1 MKRFFC
7 NRIFAVAFACACAL
21 ALSTKPL
28 YAIEDGDIVTIS
40 QKTNSIDYYLTPL
53 ASMWGGYNIRH
64 STELALNCLWIINIH
79 DNGQF
84 SFSNLA
90 VIADNATEVHLNV
103 SATYGSLQ
111 MAQNPSAFTLD
122 GTNSTNV
129 IEGTLCY
136 GGSKYISG
144 YSTTTTPTSAT
155 HLIIEKWEIAGAGG
169 GEVEGIFDPE
179 SLNFSYTP
187 TDINDATTLTFTLT
201 QNRGGGAGGYYY
213 CVNRDGVQ
221 INIPAP
227 ANIKEKR
234 KAIDLRNI
242 KFAWQSSGTNISKT
256 KCSTLTDS
264 EVKERNMLELSW
276 EKSTKEDTWNLT
288 VTAIGASPTNL
299 VDANGD
305 WIDYTDEIVATFST
319 VEDETTHRVLAN
331 TKREAYHLQEWP
343 TFEVTVLPTSYIFNK
358 VGGQTQFTLE
368 CIHQNGADVIKS
380 NGEPTEREIVRLE
393 GVDVASVADI
403 TFVARNMLDETTAE
417 WLTVESV
424 NNGVVTVSA
433 SDNSQNTTEREA
445 RLVGVIT
452 YTNPDDANDT
462 HTKTIVIPIRQRVK
476 DGQITYLPKMGYANT
491 EFGENPH
498 TGTEEQKVH
507 TAEKTIY
514 YKPGENITLRIA
526 ETSFNGYY
534 RWYDY
539 QTNGNPEYNTK
550 ESDRTSWIKRP
561 AGDFINNTIGN
572 TYGIYSTNSDGG
584 TIPVISGWA
593 DGKAHIIACDVSN
606 YIDYDLTRTDTI
618 IEPTLSFRQLF
629 HLRPAQEMA
638 EKFKAAAANKAFLEN
653 HKYTAPINQT
663 IYLTTDYR
671 YAGGDESD
679 RSYYYYAN
687 GVDASGGY
695 ECVGKADVG
704 KDTIT
709 AKWFE
714 VNGETYTNVTP
725 QNYTA
730 KDYLSLTITSTGR
743 KVYEL
748 GVDVNDNDKLDDGD
762 VRIARFVVDFVSD
775 CGPSET
781 PLITREQI
789 QDHYILLEEIDF
801 NLGHPAPGTSDP
813 QPLNA
818 HLPWAEASYG
828 YTYPAVAAIPR
839 DRTSGGSLY
848 TPYWGEYFITNKLSS
863 NVTWA
868 HKVENYTGAANGYA
882 LYVDGTSEPG
892 LVASISTKATV
903 CSGQTMYC
911 SMWLNNVSNDGSAEA
926 VNPVFRC
933 NIQGRN
939 RDDEPWKDVGV
950 FFVGA
955 LERNNGKWSQIN
967 FPVLSDKESYAQTR
981 VSIYNFATSAGGND
995 FMIDDICLYVSPL
1008 SLAAYQA
1015 TMGCRSATNVE
1026 EASTAVV
1033 VRMDYTQLNPD
1044 LENKWVYYQLYNTT
1058 DDRVVELKTLDGEG
1072 KIVSAYYGENT
1083 GNISD
1088 AFGSVQIPRRDY
1100 IPSQEEIVQPLEAH
1114 LHKLVN
1120 ETTRHSKCYVRDAS
1134 DTKWYLYLIHIIP
1147 NTQNDVTGD
1156 EADIYLEKNK
1166 DYQLVISHD
1175 PEEFA
1180 KANCSSRTPIHPIT
1194 DTYVELRDTEGNRE
1208 RVECQDQ
1215 LCANNIYFLNVRVEN
1230 TFAAGVGGGLQTM
1243 GAEVHADWLI
1253 GEELDD
1259 VYCHA
1264 RTMTEAERET
1274 SNQAFEKE
1282 YGCTRHQLREA
1293 ISNMRQMPS
1302 QEHPNPN
1309 YKQDDVNKLVETSFF
1324 QAEDLALIK
1333 RLCAEGKLTL
1343 YKKFV
1348 QFYMGSEEIVRYW
1361 AYPVA
1366 QDTSIVFNGTT
1377 YPLFDC
1383 DEPLWVKVQ
1392 SDYSEYA
1399 VNLSPLDKEDQSR
1412 EQRLNIPSVRVLEGT
1427 TEVVIPIKE
1436 LLETTELSLQLSPAK
1451 DSIRFNYNKPIQHV
1465 LEYISITD
1473 ARIQVLD
1480 APATL
1485 EVGEDYLMRL
1495 AFYDQ
1500 HGNAYIDGNP
1510 SECRV
1515 GYVYFYLSIV
1525 PKTVQWTGG
1534 VSNIW
1539 GEDGNWKGVNADGSL
1554 MEKGFAPMAQTNV
1567 IIPQGAA
1574 PIVTEESLHPM
1585 DVNYSPGACNNIYFE
1600 VGAMIY
1606 NQHLLQYNKAF
1617 VDMKIEA
1624 ANWNSM
1630 APPLKGMYTGDM
1642 FVPHVDNNNAEYKSI
1657 TDHSNYP
1664 FAVSSFQGTR
1674 TSKAPYVFWQSL
1686 YNKRVTIYHENGNQS
1701 YPALTESANFLQTNS
1716 LGQSLPVGS
1725 GYQVLGFGPTRGGE
1739 DEIIVRLPKPDTYY
1753 SYYNKDGTE
1762 SSQRVSVSH
1771 SSKLAFEPDQSGNMT
1786 ITLTND
1792 MASNQFMFG
1801 NPTMGQIDMRK
1812 FLQANSHILEKKF
1825 YIMENSVWRAANWY
1839 TIEGDTLSG
1848 MLDPMR
1854 SVMLELKSSI
1864 EARKSITITLSASH
1878 LNTSAPAKQKS
1889 RRIQSDAE
1897 EDEKVQLM
1905 SIYAHCDNGYAHCI
1919 LASHAYANDTYN
1931 SDEDALFISSGVE
1944 DGGSS
1949 TAATSPINMY
1959 TVAQQVP
1966 MMVDV
1971 RENIDTVPVSM
1982 LVHNSYRTEEVVFS
1996 FYLSQNWN
2004 KKCYFCDALTGA
2016 RYRILDGLLLKMEMP
2031 INHEN
2036 RYYIEGPD
2044 RVSNSDITT
2053 SITHPNIQ
2061 EEDSHIWAYS
2071 PEQGKM
2077 VVGSNDIFKTITIY
2091 DLSGRVI
2098 VHKTLDLQFNSTSIS
2113 VPAGIYIVEAIMRD
2127 NSKKFTKTIVR

>member
-1 MKRFFC
+1 MKKR
-7 NRIFAVAFACACAL
+7 RIIQILLVV
-21 ALSTKPL
+21 LSMVCGSMSASAQIK
-28 YAIEDGDIVTIS
+28 DGDIVSIS
-40 QKTNSIDYYLTPL
+40 QKEGDTYKYMTLTNNWPGLT
-53 ASMWGGYNIRH
+53 Y
-64 STELALNCLWIINIH
+64 STTPNVNCLWKANKVG
-79 DNGQF
+79 DNQF
-84 SFSNLA
+84 TFQS
-90 VIADNATEVHLNV
+90 IADKTLYLRGGQ
-103 SATYGSLQ
+103 TY
-111 MAQNPSAFTLD
+111 T
-122 GTNSTNV
+122 GTNSS
-129 IEGTLCY
+129 GTAFFYEENMLFFKRY
-136 GGSKYISG
+136 GTTDTYVYLSNGYWYETSSKSNAK
-144 YSTTTTPTSAT
+144 PVE
-155 HLIIEKWEIAGAGG
+155 IEKWELEGAGG
-169 GEVEGIFDPE
+169 GKVEGKFE
-179 SLNFSYTP
+179 SKSSLDFGFTP
-187 TDINDATTLTFTLT
+187 TDINDTIKLTFKLEPGE
-201 QNRGGGAGGYYY
+201 GGNYY
-213 CVNRDGVQ
+213 CVDRVDEVK
-221 INIPAP
+221 IPAP
-227 ANIKEKR
+227 TAAKISKNKR
-234 KAIDLRNI
+234 AIELKNI

-256 KCSTLTDS
+256 RCSTLTDS

-276 EKSTKEDTWNLT
+276 EKSTTEDTWDLT
-288 VTAIGASPTNL
+288 VTAIGASPTNI

-305 WIDYTDEIVATFST
+305 WRDYTDHIVATFT
-319 VEDETTHRVLAN
+319 TTEDETTHYVPAN
-331 TKREAYHLQEWP
+331 IRREAYHLQEWP
-343 TFEVTVLPTSYIFNK
+343 TFEVTVSPTSYTYSKTGGPATFK
-358 VGGQTQFTLE
+358 VL
-368 CIHQNGADVIKS
+368 CVHQNGADVIKS
-380 NGEPTEREIVRLE
+380 DGDEPAGKIIRAEPDTVTN
-393 GVDVASVADI
+393 ASTI
-403 TFVARNMLDETTAE
+403 TFVAKSMLDETNVD
-417 WLTVESV
+417 WLTVESI
-424 NNGVVTVSA
+424 NDGEVTVSA

-452 YTNPDDANDT
+452 YTDPDDANDT
-462 HTKTIVIPIRQRVK
+462 HTETVVIPIKQRVK
-476 DGQITYLPKMGYANT
+476 DGTITFLPQKGFANT
-491 EFGENPH
+491 EFGKNPYTH
-498 TGTEEQKVH
+498 ADEQMVH

-514 YKPGENITLRIA
+514 YLPGEDITLRIA
-526 ETSFNGYY
+526 ETTFNGYY

-539 QTNGNPEYNTK
+539 QTGSNPYYNANP
-550 ESDRTSWIKRP
+550 SDQTTWVTHPEGASINYSD
-561 AGDFINNTIGN
+561 GD
-572 TYGIYSTNSDGG
+572 TYGIYSTNSEGG
-584 TIPVISGWA
+584 TIPVIRGWA
-593 DGKAHIIACDVSN
+593 DGKAHIIACDISN
-606 YIDYDLTRTDTI
+606 YLDFRNAGTSDTI
-618 IEPTLSFRQLF
+618 IEPTLSYRQLF

-638 EKFKAAAANKAFLEN
+638 ERFKAAAAKQEFVEN
-653 HKYTAPINQT
+653 HKYTAPVGQT

-671 YAGGDESD
+671 YARGDESD
-679 RSYYYYAN
+679 RSYYYYTN
-687 GVDASGGY
+687 GTDASGGY
-695 ECVGKADVG
+695 ECVGKG
-704 KDTIT
+704 GIT

-714 VNGETYTNVTP
+714 VNGDTYTNITP
-725 QNYTA
+725 QSYTA
-730 KDYLSLTITSTGR
+730 KDYLPRTVSAVGR

-748 GVDVNDNDKLDDGD
+748 GVDNNGNDKIDDD
-762 VRIARFVVDFVSD
+762 DLRIARFVVDFVSD
-775 CGPSET
+775 CGPSTT
-781 PLITREQI
+781 PLITRNEI
-789 QDHYILLEEIDF
+789 LNKYVLLEEIDF

-828 YTYPAVAAIPR
+828 YTYPAVAGLPR
-839 DRTSGGSLY
+839 DRESGSSLY
-848 TPYWGEYFITNKLSS
+848 IPYWGEYFITNKLSS

-911 SMWLNNVSNDGSAEA
+911 SMWLNNVSNDGNASA
-926 VNPVFRC
+926 VDPVFRC
-933 NIQGRN
+933 NIQGRHS
-939 RDDEPWKDVGV
+939 DDEPWEDVGV

-955 LERNNGKWSQIN
+955 LGQNDGKWSQIN

-995 FMIDDICLYVSPL
+995 FMIDDIRLYVSPL
-1008 SLAAYQA
+1008 SLATYMA

-1044 LENKWVYYQLYNTT
+1044 MENKWVYYQLHNTT
-1058 DDRVVELKTLDGEG
+1058 DDRVVKLKTLDGE
-1072 KIVSAYYGENT
+1072 KNIISAYYAENPDT
-1083 GNISD
+1083 VSE
-1088 AFGSVQIPRRDY
+1088 AFGSVQIPGRGYEPKETERV
-1100 IPSQEEIVQPLEAH
+1100 PQLEAH
-1114 LHKLVN
+1114 LHTLVDN
-1120 ETTRHSKCYVRDAS
+1120 GTRHSKCYVRDAS
-1134 DTKWYLYLIHIIP
+1134 NTKWYLYVIHIIP
-1147 NTQNDVTGD
+1147 NTQQDVVGD
-1156 EADIYLEKNK
+1156 DADIYLEKDK
-1166 DYQLVISHD
+1166 DYLLVIAND
-1175 PEEFA
+1175 PDELVEPL
-1180 KANCSSRTPIHPIT
+1180 CSSTTPIRPTT
-1194 DTYVELRDTEGNRE
+1194 DTYVELRDTEGSIE
-1208 RVECQDQ
+1208 RVECKDS

-1230 TFAAGVGGGLQTM
+1230 TFASGIGGGLETM
-1243 GAEVHADWLI
+1243 GAQVHADWLI
-1253 GEELDD
+1253 GEATDD
-1259 VYCHA
+1259 AYCHA
-1264 RTMTEAERET
+1264 RTMTEDERQKADEDF
-1274 SNQAFEKE
+1274 QKK
-1282 YGCTRHQLREA
+1282 YGCSRHDLREA
-1293 ISNMRQMPS
+1293 ISHMRQMPS
-1302 QEHPNPN
+1302 AGPPNPN
-1309 YKQDDVNKLVETSFF
+1309 YKQADVNQLVTTDFF
-1324 QAEDLALIK
+1324 HAEELALIQ
-1333 RLCAEGKLTL
+1333 RLCAEGKLSL
-1343 YKKFV
+1343 YKKQV

-1366 QDTSIVFNGTT
+1366 QDTNIVFNGAT

-1392 SDYSEYA
+1392 SASSDYA
-1399 VNLSPLDKEDQSR
+1399 VNLSPLEKDDQSN
-1412 EQRLNIPSVRVLEGT
+1412 EQRLDLPSIRILEGT

-1436 LLETTELSLQLSPAK
+1436 LLEDTELSLQLSPAK
-1451 DSIRFNYNKPIQHV
+1451 DSIRFNYNEPIPHV
-1465 LEYISITD
+1465 LEYVTITD
-1473 ARIQVLD
+1473 ADIQVVD
-1480 APATL
+1480 APTSL
-1485 EVGEDYLMRL
+1485 EIGEDYLLRL

-1500 HGNAYIDGNP
+1500 DGNAYINGDP
-1510 SECRV
+1510 TECRV
-1515 GYVYFYLSIV
+1515 GYAYFYLSIV
-1525 PKTVQWTGG
+1525 PKTVQWVGG

-1539 GEDGNWKGVNADGSL
+1539 GDDGNWRGVKADGSL
-1554 MEKGFAPMAQTNV
+1554 TSKGFAPLATKNV

-1574 PIVTEESLHPM
+1574 PIVTTDNLHPM

-1642 FVPHVDNNNAEYKSI
+1642 YVPHTGMFDGTVDGKNAEFSSV
-1657 TDHSNYP
+1657 TDHNNYP

-1762 SSQRVSVSH
+1762 SNQRVSVSH
-1771 SSKLAFEPDQSGNMT
+1771 SNRLAFEPNQSGNMT

-1878 LNTSAPAKQKS
+1878 LNTNAPAKQKS

-1959 TVAQQVP
+1959 TIAQQVP

-1971 RENIDTVPVSM
+1971 RENIATVPVSM

-2053 SITHPNIQ
+2053 STTHPTL
-2061 EEDSHIWAYS
+2061 EESECQIWAYS
-2071 PEQGKM
+2071 PEQGQM
-2077 VVGSNDIFKTITIY
+2077 VVWSSDIFKAINVY
-2091 DLSGRVI
+2091 DLSGRLI
-2098 VHKTLDLQFNSTSIS
+2098 HHKELDLQYNSTTISIPS
-2113 VPAGIYIVEAIMRD
+2113 GVYIIEAIMRD
-2127 NSKKFTKTIVR
+2127 NSKEFTRTIVR

>member
-1 MKRFFC
+1 MKKR
-7 NRIFAVAFACACAL
+7 RIIRILLVV
-21 ALSTKPL
+21 LSMVCGSMSASAQIK
-28 YAIEDGDIVTIS
+28 DGDIVSIS
-40 QKTNSIDYYLTPL
+40 YKDGDTYNYLTLWTKNCPYNYGYEL
-53 ASMWGGYNIRH
+53 FGGIGNLNTPKIESLWRVIAVGQNQFAFQSMFDGSIYLRCDAKYGGYM
-64 STELALNCLWIINIH
+64 
-79 DNGQF
+79 G
-84 SFSNLA
+84 
-90 VIADNATEVHLNV
+90 NA
-103 SATYGSLQ
+103 A
-111 MAQNPSAFTLD
+111 
-122 GTNSTNV
+122 
-129 IEGTLCY
+129 EGTAFFYNQNKTITYLNN
-136 GGSKYISG
+136 G
-144 YSTTTTPTSAT
+144 YTRYVYLSNGYWSTSDNPTKSQPLT
-155 HLIIEKWEIAGAGG
+155 IEKWEIAGAGG

-179 SLNFSYTP
+179 SLVFDYTP
-187 TDINDATTLTFTLT
+187 TDINVIKTLTFTLT
-201 QNRGGGAGGYYY
+201 PNGGGGAGGYYY

-221 INIPAP
+221 IDIPAP

-358 VGGQTQFTLE
+358 VGGQTQFTLT
-368 CIHQNGADVIKS
+368 CTHQNGADVIKS
-380 NGEPTEREIVRLE
+380 NGEPTEWKIVRME
-393 GVDVASVADI
+393 GVNVANVADI

-433 SDNSQNTTEREA
+433 NDNSQNTTEREA

-514 YKPGENITLRIA
+514 YLPEEHITLRIA

-629 HLRPAQEMA
+629 HLRPAKEMA
-638 EKFKAAAANKAFLEN
+638 EKFKEAAANKAFLEN

-687 GVDASGGY
+687 GVDEAGGY
-695 ECVGKADVG
+695 KCVGKEDVD

-714 VNGETYTNVTP
+714 VNGTTYRNITP
-725 QNYTA
+725 KSYTA

-762 VRIARFVVDFVSD
+762 VRIARFVVDFVSN
-775 CGPSET
+775 CGPSAS

-828 YTYPAVAAIPR
+828 YTYPAVAGVPR
-839 DRTSGGSLY
+839 ERTSGGSHY
-848 TPYWGEYFITNKLSS
+848 IPYWGEYFITNKLSS
-863 NVTWA
+863 SVSWA

-911 SMWLNNVSNDGSAEA
+911 SMWLNNVSNDGSAAA
-926 VNPVFRC
+926 VDPVFRC

-939 RDDEPWKDVGV
+939 SDDAPWEDVGV

-955 LERNNGKWSQIN
+955 LRQNSGKWSQIN
-967 FPVLSDKESYAQTR
+967 FPVLSDQESYAQTR

-995 FMIDDICLYVSPL
+995 FMIDDICLYASPL

-1058 DDRVVELKTLDGEG
+1058 DDRVVKLKTLDGEG
-1072 KIVSAYYGENT
+1072 NIVSAYYGENT
-1083 GNISD
+1083 VNISD
-1088 AFGSVQIPRRDY
+1088 AFGSVQIPRKDY

-1120 ETTRHSKCYVRDAS
+1120 DTTRHSKCYVRDAS

-1147 NTQNDVTGD
+1147 NTQNDVTGE

-1180 KANCSSRTPIHPIT
+1180 DANCSSRTPIHPIT

-1282 YGCTRHQLREA
+1282 YGCTRHELREA

-1302 QEHPNPN
+1302 PRQDNPN
-1309 YKQDDVNKLVETSFF
+1309 YKQSDVNQLVVTDFF
-1324 QAEDLALIK
+1324 DANKLALIQ

-1399 VNLSPLDKEDQSR
+1399 VNLSPLDKDDQSR

-1436 LLETTELSLQLSPAK
+1436 LLENTELSLQLSPAK
-1451 DSIRFNYNKPIQHV
+1451 DSIRFNYNEPIPYV
-1465 LEYISITD
+1465 LEYIAITD
-1473 ARIQVLD
+1473 ARIQAID

-1500 HGNAYIDGNP
+1500 DGNAYINGDQ

-1525 PKTVQWTGG
+1525 PKTVEWTGG

-1539 GEDGNWKGVNADGSL
+1539 GDDGNWKGVRADGSL

-1642 FVPHVDNNNAEYKSI
+1642 YVPHTGMYDGTVDGKNAEFSSV
-1657 TDHSNYP
+1657 TDHNNYP

-1725 GYQVLGFGPTRGGE
+1725 GYQVLGYGPTHE
-1739 DEIIVRLPKPDTYY
+1739 ESDLIIVRLPKPDTYY

-1792 MASNQFMFG
+1792 IASDQFMFG
-1801 NPTMGQIDMRK
+1801 NPTMANIDMQK
-1812 FLQANSHILEKKF
+1812 FLADNPQISAYYKMQNSTWQAETPLTAGILE
-1825 YIMENSVWRAANWY
+1825 
-1839 TIEGDTLSG
+1839 
-1848 MLDPMR
+1848 PMR
-1854 SVMLELKSSI
+1854 SVLLKLK
-1864 EARKSITITLSASH
+1864 EGTGNKTSITINLSANH
-1878 LNTSAPAKQKS
+1878 MNTPSQNAIRLPERKQV
-1889 RRIQSDAE
+1889 AE
-1897 EDEKVQLM
+1897 EVDEAQIM
-1905 SIYAHCDNGYAHCI
+1905 TIYATCENGQARCI
-1919 LASHAYANDTYN
+1919 IASHAYANDIYDG
-1931 SDEDALFISSGVE
+1931 DEDALFISSGVE

-1949 TAATSPINMY
+1949 ATATSPINMY

-2044 RVSNSDITT
+2044 RGSNSDITT
-2053 SITHPNIQ
+2053 STTHPTL
-2061 EEDSHIWAYS
+2061 EEGECQIWAYS

>member
-1 MKRFFC
+1 MKKR
-7 NRIFAVAFACACAL
+7 RIIRILLVV
-21 ALSTKPL
+21 LSIVCGSMSASAQIK
-28 YAIEDGDIVTIS
+28 DGDIVTIS
-40 QKTNSIDYYLTPL
+40 QKEGDTYNYLTLWTKNLPYNYIYEFY
-53 ASMWGGYNIRH
+53 GGIGNLTSPTIE
-64 STELALNCLWIINIH
+64 SLWR
-79 DNGQF
+79 
-84 SFSNLA
+84 
-90 VIADNATEVHLNV
+90 VIAVGQNQFAFQSMFDGSIYLRGDAKMSGYMGNA
-103 SATYGSLQ
+103 A
-111 MAQNPSAFTLD
+111 
-122 GTNSTNV
+122 
-129 IEGTLCY
+129 EGTAFFYNQNKTITYLNA
-136 GGSKYISG
+136 SG
-144 YSTTTTPTSAT
+144 YTRYVYLSNGYWSTSTTSSYGKP
-155 HLIIEKWEIAGAGG
+155 LEIEKWEIAGAG
-169 GEVEGIFDPE
+169 VEGIFKPD
-179 SLNFSYTP
+179 SLNFGFTQ
-187 TDINDATTLTFTLT
+187 TDRNETQLTFELK
-201 QNRGGGAGGYYY
+201 QGGYYY

-221 INIPAP
+221 IAIPAP

-276 EKSTKEDTWNLT
+276 EKSTTEDTWNLT

-305 WIDYTDEIVATFST
+305 WIDYTDQIVATFT
-319 VEDETTHRVLAN
+319 TEDDTTHYERAN
-331 TKREAYHLQEWP
+331 IRREAYHLREWP

-358 VGGQTQFTLE
+358 GGGQTHFTLT
-368 CIHQNGADVIKS
+368 CTHQNGADVIKS
-380 NGEPTEREIVRLE
+380 NGEKTEWEIVRSE
-393 GVDVASVADI
+393 GVNVANVADI

-476 DGQITYLPKMGYANT
+476 DGQITYLPKMGYANA
-491 EFGENPH
+491 EFGKNPY
-498 TGTEEQKVH
+498 TGRDEQKVH

-514 YKPGENITLRIA
+514 YLPGEDITLRIA
-526 ETSFNGYY
+526 ETTFNGYY

-539 QTNGNPEYNTK
+539 QTGGNPYYNANP
-550 ESDRTSWIKRP
+550 SDQTTWVTHPQGASINYSD
-561 AGDFINNTIGN
+561 GD
-572 TYGIYSTNSDGG
+572 TYGIYSTNSEGG
-584 TIPVISGWA
+584 TIPVIRGWA
-593 DGKAHIIACDVSN
+593 DGKAHIIACDISN
-606 YIDYDLTRTDTI
+606 YLDFRNAGTSDTI
-618 IEPTLSFRQLF
+618 IEPTLSYRQLF

-653 HKYTAPINQT
+653 HKYTAPIKQT

-687 GVDASGGY
+687 GVDAAGGY
-695 ECVGKADVG
+695 KCVGKG
-704 KDTIT
+704 GIT

-714 VNGETYTNVTP
+714 VNGDTYTNITP
-725 QNYTA
+725 QSFTA
-730 KDYLSLTITSTGR
+730 KDYLPRTVSAVGR
-743 KVYEL
+743 KIYEL
-748 GVDVNDNDKLDDGD
+748 GVDNNSNDKIDDGD
-762 VRIARFVVDFVSD
+762 LRIARFVVDFVSD
-775 CGPSET
+775 CGPSTT
-781 PLITREQI
+781 PLITRNEI
-789 QDHYILLEEIDF
+789 LNKYVLLEEIDF

-828 YTYPAVAAIPR
+828 YTYPAVAGVPR
-839 DRTSGGSLY
+839 ERTSGGSHY
-848 TPYWGEYFITNKLSS
+848 IPYWGEYFITNKLSS
-863 NVTWA
+863 NVSWA

-892 LVASISTKATV
+892 LVASISAKATV

-911 SMWLNNVSNDGSAEA
+911 SMWLNNVSNDGNASA
-926 VNPVFRC
+926 VDPVFRC

-939 RDDEPWKDVGV
+939 SDDDPWEDVGV

-955 LERNNGKWSQIN
+955 LGQNNGQWSQIN
-967 FPVLSDKESYAQTR
+967 FPVLSDQESYAQTR

-995 FMIDDICLYVSPL
+995 FMIDDIRLYVSPL

-1015 TMGCRSATNVE
+1015 TMGCRSATDVE
-1026 EASTAVV
+1026 KASTAVV

-1044 LENKWVYYQLYNTT
+1044 LENKWVYYQLHNTT
-1058 DDRVVELKTLDGEG
+1058 DDRVVKLKTLDGEG
-1072 KIVSAYYGENT
+1072 NIVSAYYGENT

-1088 AFGSVQIPRRDY
+1088 AFGSVQIPGKNYVPKESERV
-1100 IPSQEEIVQPLEAH
+1100 PHLEEY
-1114 LHKLVN
+1114 LHTLVDN
-1120 ETTRHSKCYVRDAS
+1120 GIRHSKCYVRDAS
-1134 DTKWYLYLIHIIP
+1134 DTKWYLYVIHIIP
-1147 NTQNDVTGD
+1147 NTQNVVVGD
-1156 EADIYLEKNK
+1156 DADIYLEKDK
-1166 DYQLVISHD
+1166 DYLLVIAND
-1175 PEEFA
+1175 PNELAEPL
-1180 KANCSSRTPIHPIT
+1180 CSSTTPIRPTT
-1194 DTYVELRDTEGNRE
+1194 DTYVELRDTEGSIE
-1208 RVECQDQ
+1208 RVECKDE

-1230 TFAAGVGGGLQTM
+1230 TFASGIGGGLETM
-1243 GAEVHADWLI
+1243 GAQVHADWLV
-1253 GEELDD
+1253 GEESDD
-1259 VYCHA
+1259 VYCHM
-1264 RTMTEAERET
+1264 RTMTSDERTEAD
-1274 SNQAFEKE
+1274 NKFVEK
-1282 YGCTRHQLREA
+1282 YGCTRHVLREA
-1293 ISNMRQMPS
+1293 ISHMRQMPS
-1302 QEHPNPN
+1302 LDTPNPN
-1309 YKQDDVNKLVETSFF
+1309 YQEEDVDKLVTTSFF
-1324 QAEDLALIK
+1324 HAEELALIQ
-1333 RLCAEGKLTL
+1333 RLCAEGKLSL
-1343 YKKFV
+1343 YKKQV

-1366 QDTSIVFNGTT
+1366 QDTSIVFNGAT

-1392 SDYSEYA
+1392 SDSSAYA
-1399 VNLSPLDKEDQSR
+1399 VNLSPLDKEDQSL
-1412 EQRLNIPSVRVLEGT
+1412 EQRLNIPSVRLLEGT

-1436 LLETTELSLQLSPAK
+1436 LLKNTELSLQLSPAK
-1451 DSIRFNYNKPIQHV
+1451 DSIRFNYNEPIPYV

-1473 ARIQVLD
+1473 AGIQVLD

-1500 HGNAYIDGNP
+1500 DGNAYINGDP
-1510 SECRV
+1510 SKCRV

-1525 PKTVQWTGG
+1525 PKTVQWVGG

-1539 GEDGNWKGVNADGSL
+1539 GDDGNWRGVKADGSL
-1554 MEKGFAPMAQTNV
+1554 TTKGFAPLAATNV

-1574 PIVTEESLHPM
+1574 PIVTTDNLHPI
-1585 DVNYSPGACNNIYFE
+1585 DVHYSPYACNNIYFAD
-1600 VGAMIY
+1600 GAMVY

-1664 FAVSSFQGTR
+1664 FAVSPFQGTR

-1762 SSQRVSVSH
+1762 SNQRVSVSH
-1771 SSKLAFEPDQSGNMT
+1771 SNRLAFEPNQSGRMT
-1786 ITLTND
+1786 ITLTSD
-1792 MASNQFMFG
+1792 IASNQFMFG
-1801 NPTMGQIDMRK
+1801 NPTMANIDMQK
-1812 FLQANSHILEKKF
+1812 FLADNTHISAYYKMQNSSWQAETPLTAGVLE
-1825 YIMENSVWRAANWY
+1825 
-1839 TIEGDTLSG
+1839 
-1848 MLDPMR
+1848 PMR
-1854 SVMLELKSSI
+1854 SVLLKLK
-1864 EARKSITITLSASH
+1864 EGTGNKTSITINLSANH
-1878 LNTSAPAKQKS
+1878 MNTPSQNAIRLPERKQVAK
-1889 RRIQSDAE
+1889 E
-1897 EDEKVQLM
+1897 VDEAQIM
-1905 SIYAHCDNGYAHCI
+1905 TIYATCENGQARCM
-1919 LASHAYANDTYN
+1919 LASHAYANDIYN
-1931 SDEDALFISSGVE
+1931 GDEDALFISSGVE
-1944 DGGSS
+1944 DGGNSA
-1949 TAATSPINMY
+1949 TATSPINMY
-1959 TVAQQVP
+1959 TVSEQVP

-1971 RENIDTVPVSM
+1971 RENIDTVPLSM
-1982 LVHNSYRTEEVVFS
+1982 LVHDSYRTEKVQFA
-1996 FYLSQNWN
+1996 FYLSLNWD
-2004 KKCYFCDALTGA
+2004 KECYFCDAVTGK
-2016 RYRILDGLLLKMEMP
+2016 RYRIMDGLWLEMDMP
-2031 INHEN
+2031 TNHEV

-2044 RVSNSDITT
+2044 RVSNSDVTT
-2053 SITHPNIQ
+2053 STTHPNA
-2061 EEDSHIWAYS
+2061 EKTENKIWAYS

-2077 VVGSNDIFKTITIY
+2077 VVASDDIMKAVNVY

-2098 VHKTLDLQFNSTSIS
+2098 VHQALDLQYNSTSIS
-2113 VPAGIYIVEAIMRD
+2113 VPAGIYIIEAIMRD
-2127 NSKKFTKTIVR
+2127 NSKEFTRTIVR

>member
-1 MKRFFC
+1 MKKR
-7 NRIFAVAFACACAL
+7 RIIRILLVV
-21 ALSTKPL
+21 LSMVCGSMSASAQIK
-28 YAIEDGDIVTIS
+28 DGDIVSIK
-40 QKTNSIDYYLTPL
+40 QITNSTDYYLYAYT
-53 ASMWGGYNIRH
+53 SMYGGYRIGH
-64 STELALNCLWIINIH
+64 STKLNLNCLWIINIH

-103 SATYGSLQ
+103 SAYGSLQ

-169 GEVEGIFDPE
+169 GEVEGIFEPD
-179 SLNFSYTP
+179 SLNFGFTQ
-187 TDINDATTLTFTLT
+187 TDRNETQLTFKLKPGG
-201 QNRGGGAGGYYY
+201 GGGAGGYYY
-213 CVNRDGVQ
+213 CVNRGDEVQ
-221 INIPAP
+221 IAIPAP

-276 EKSTKEDTWNLT
+276 EKSTKEDTWDLT

-319 VEDETTHRVLAN
+319 VEEETTHRVLAN
-331 TKREAYHLQEWP
+331 TRREAYHLQEWP
-343 TFEVTVLPTSYIFNK
+343 AFEVTVLPTSYIFNK

-393 GVDVASVADI
+393 GVDVANVADI
-403 TFVARNMLDETTAE
+403 TFVARNMLDETTAK

-561 AGDFINNTIGN
+561 AGDFINTTIGN

-638 EKFKAAAANKAFLEN
+638 EKFKEAAANKAFLEN
-653 HKYTAPINQT
+653 HKYTAPIKQT

-687 GVDASGGY
+687 GVDAAGGY
-695 ECVGKADVG
+695 KCVGKD
-704 KDTIT
+704 DIT

-714 VNGETYTNVTP
+714 VNGNTYTNITP
-725 QNYTA
+725 ESYTA
-730 KDYLSLTITSTGR
+730 KDYLPITVTAVGR

-748 GVDVNDNDKLDDGD
+748 GVDVNNNDKIDDGD

-801 NLGHPAPGTSDP
+801 SFGAPAPGNTIKFLDHH
-813 QPLNA
+813 LN
-818 HLPWAEASYG
+818 WEDASYG
-828 YTYPAVAAIPR
+828 YVYPEVDGVPVR
-839 DRTSGGSLY
+839 THTSGGSKY
-848 TPYWGEYFITNKLSS
+848 NPYWGEYYLVNKIPEGC
-863 NVTWA
+863 NWA
-868 HKVENYTGAANGYA
+868 WKTENHGGMANGYA

-911 SMWLNNVSNDGSAEA
+911 SMWLNNVSNDGSANA
-926 VNPVFRC
+926 VDPVFRC

-939 RDDEPWKDVGV
+939 RDDEPWEDVGV

-955 LERNNGKWSQIN
+955 LRQNNGEWSQIN

-1044 LENKWVYYQLYNTT
+1044 LENKWVYYQLYNMT

-1072 KIVSAYYGENT
+1072 KIVSAYYGENKV
-1083 GNISD
+1083 NISD
-1088 AFGSVQIPRRDY
+1088 AFGSVQIPRKDY

-1175 PEEFA
+1175 PQEFA
-1180 KANCSSRTPIHPIT
+1180 DANCSSRTPIHPIT
-1194 DTYVELRDTEGNRE
+1194 DTYVELRDTEGSIE
-1208 RVECQDQ
+1208 RVECKDS

-1253 GEELDD
+1253 GEEIDD

-1264 RTMTEAERET
+1264 RTMTEDEQREA
-1274 SNQAFEKE
+1274 NEKFEE
-1282 YGCTRHQLREA
+1282 VYHCTRHELREA
-1293 ISNMRQMPS
+1293 ISHMRQMPS
-1302 QEHPNPN
+1302 AGYSNPN
-1309 YKQDDVNKLVETSFF
+1309 YKQADVNQLDTTEFF
-1324 QAEDLALIK
+1324 PAEELALIK
-1333 RLCAEGKLTL
+1333 RLCAEGKLSL
-1343 YKKFV
+1343 YKKHV
-1348 QFYMGSEEIVRYW
+1348 QFYMGSKETVRYW

-1366 QDTSIVFNGTT
+1366 QDTSIVFNGNT

-1392 SDYSEYA
+1392 SDSSEYA
-1399 VNLSPLDKEDQSR
+1399 VNLSPLEKDDQSN
-1412 EQRLNIPSVRVLEGT
+1412 EQRLDIPSIRILEGT
-1427 TEVVIPIKE
+1427 SEIVIPIKE
-1436 LLETTELSLQLSPAK
+1436 LLEDTELSLQLSPAK
-1451 DSIRFNYNKPIQHV
+1451 DSIRFNYNEPIPHV
-1465 LEYISITD
+1465 LEYVTITD
-1473 ARIQVLD
+1473 AGIQVVD
-1480 APATL
+1480 APTSL
-1485 EVGEDYLMRL
+1485 EIGEDYLLRL

-1500 HGNAYIDGNP
+1500 DGNAYINGDP
-1510 SECRV
+1510 TECRV

-1525 PKTVQWTGG
+1525 PKTVQWVGG

-1539 GEDGNWKGVNADGSL
+1539 GDDGNWRGVKADGSL
-1554 MEKGFAPMAQTNV
+1554 TSMGFAPLATTNV

-1574 PIVTEESLHPM
+1574 PIVTTDNLHPM

-1664 FAVSSFQGTR
+1664 FAVSPFQGTR

-1686 YNKRVTIYHENGNQS
+1686 YNKRVTIFHENGNQS

-1762 SSQRVSVSH
+1762 SNQRVSVSH
-1771 SSKLAFEPDQSGNMT
+1771 SNRLAFEPNQSGNMT

-1878 LNTSAPAKQKS
+1878 LNTNAPAKQKS

-1959 TVAQQVP
+1959 TIAQQVP

-2053 SITHPNIQ
+2053 STTHPTLQ
-2061 EEDSHIWAYS
+2061 EGECQIWAYS
-2071 PEQGKM
+2071 PEQGQM
-2077 VVGSNDIFKTITIY
+2077 VVWSSDIFKAINVY
-2091 DLSGRVI
+2091 DLSGRLI
-2098 VHKTLDLQFNSTSIS
+2098 HHKELDLQYNSATIS
-2113 VPAGIYIVEAIMRD
+2113 VPSGVYIIEAIMRD
-2127 NSKKFTKTIVR
+2127 NSKEFTRTIVR